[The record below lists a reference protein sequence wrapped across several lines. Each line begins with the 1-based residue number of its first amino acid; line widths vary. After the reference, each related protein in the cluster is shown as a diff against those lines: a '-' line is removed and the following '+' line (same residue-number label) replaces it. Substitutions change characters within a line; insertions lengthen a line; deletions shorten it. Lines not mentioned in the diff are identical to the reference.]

1 VQGNDS
7 KPGQTTGRI
16 TRAEVLAYEI
26 KVGALMAA
34 PRLVIAP
41 QDPAST
47 TLKRMRQLQLS
58 VAPVVESGK
67 LMGMVTPDG
76 LEESDARVKAYVVAP
91 PAPLYPEDLVIKA
104 IQLFSKSKAD
114 QLPVITEQGELAGML
129 SKTDVTGGLL
139 EALASDY
146 QEEEIR
152 RFRASHLFEDIVSD
166 RTSLMLRYRVPA
178 RDFAKGG
185 LASACVRQAL
195 LRLGADLDTARR
207 CAIGVYE
214 AEMNLVIHTL
224 HGGILRVEVQPHMIF
239 IEALDDG
246 PGIPDV
252 ELAMQPGYT
261 TTPEEIRAL
270 GFGAGFGLPNIKRC
284 VDKMWLQSTPGEG
297 TRLEMWIYLEPD
309 VAHRT
314 LETYLDRLGQ
324 L

>member
-1 VQGNDS
+1 VQGNES
-7 KPGQTTGRI
+7 KAGQTSDRI
-16 TRAEVLAYEI
+16 TRVEILAYELR
-26 KVGALMAA
+26 VGALMAA
-34 PRLVIAP
+34 PQLVVTA
-41 QDPAST
+41 QDSART
-47 TLKRMRQLQLS
+47 TLEQLEQLRLS
-58 VAPVVESGK
+58 AAPVIQRGK
-67 LMGMVTPDG
+67 LIGVITIDA
-76 LEESDARVKAYVVAP
+76 LEKSDARVKAHVVAP
-91 PAPLYPEDLVIKA
+91 PPPLHPEDLVIKA
-104 IQLFSKSKAD
+104 IQLFSKTKAD
-114 QLPVITEQGELAGML
+114 HLPVVDDKGELVGML
-129 SKTDVTGGLL
+129 GKADLTSGLL
-139 EALASDY
+139 DTLAADSH
-146 QEEEIR
+146 EEEIR

-246 PGIPDV
+246 PGIEDV

-297 TRLEMWIYLEPD
+297 TRLEMWIYMEAG
-309 VAHRT
+309 VEHRT
-314 LETYLDRLGQ
+314 METYLDRLGQ